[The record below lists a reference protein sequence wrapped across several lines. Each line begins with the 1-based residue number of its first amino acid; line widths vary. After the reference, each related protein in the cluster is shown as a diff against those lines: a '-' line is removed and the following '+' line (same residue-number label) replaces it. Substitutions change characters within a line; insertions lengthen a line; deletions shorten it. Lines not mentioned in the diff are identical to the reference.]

1 MPFTLLLVPGIE
13 LFAIT
18 EFHVRWRRLNC
29 EFLNLEKYFQMSV
42 QPKTAVKPPH
52 AGTNFIPVL

>member
-1 MPFTLLLVPGIE
+1 MPFTLVLVPGIE

-29 EFLNLEKYFQMSV
+29 EFLNLEKYSLYVCEAQSSC
-42 QPKTAVKPPH
+42 
-52 AGTNFIPVL
+52 

>member
-1 MPFTLLLVPGIE
+1 MPFTLVLVPGIE

-18 EFHVRWRRLNC
+18 EFHVRRRRLNC

-42 QPKTAVKPPH
+42 QPKAAVKPLH
-52 AGTNFIPVL
+52 ADSNFIPVL